1 MFETHVSSVSFV
13 FKRMLQMFFLDI
25 SKVDRMLLL
34 GLACCDITARAQTS
48 GHRKRMG
55 RKQSLQEV
63 KRRGQRRPCI
73 GMRNRVR
80 HGHPGTSPADNLT
93 SEGQRLYSAL

>member
-1 MFETHVSSVSFV
+1 MFETHVSSVSSV

-25 SKVDRMLLL
+25 SKVDRVLLL

-63 KRRGQRRPCI
+63 KRRGCKVQKARGGVNSLI
-73 GMRNRVR
+73 K
-80 HGHPGTSPADNLT
+80 TST
-93 SEGQRLYSAL
+93 QIT